1 MLPWLLFSSM
11 ISIEPLYW
19 SWDLLAS
26 ASHILL
32 SELFLANQ
40 QLAPILCEA
49 CQSFVSV
56 SSHSVAG
63 TIRAVLCAVPH
74 CVQLLCLFV
83 AFGRSLSAAQKTC
96 FLYIYLGSLHRVTII
111 RQHVEGLSTYTT
123 TQDRE
128 NNTLMLMNMQDDN
141 TFDWLAARPE

>member
-1 MLPWLLFSSM
+1 MLPWPLFSSV
-11 ISIEPLYW
+11 ISIEPLLW

-32 SELFLANQ
+32 SEGFLANQ

-49 CQSFVSV
+49 CRSFVAV

-74 CVQLLCLFV
+74 CIQLLCLFL
-83 AFGRSLSAAQKTC
+83 AFGCSLSAAQKTY
-96 FLYIYLGSLHRVTII
+96 FLYIYLGSLHLATII
-111 RQHVEGLSTYTT
+111 RQHVERLGTYTT

-128 NNTLMLMNMQDDN
+128 NNTLMLINMQDDN
-141 TFDWLAARPE
+141 TFDWLAVRPE

>member
-1 MLPWLLFSSM
+1 MLPWPLFSSV
-11 ISIEPLYW
+11 ISIEPLLW

-32 SELFLANQ
+32 SEGFLANQ

-49 CQSFVSV
+49 CRSFVAV

-74 CVQLLCLFV
+74 CFQLLCLFL
-83 AFGRSLSAAQKTC
+83 AFGCSLSAAQKTY
-96 FLYIYLGSLHRVTII
+96 FLYIYLGSLHLATII
-111 RQHVEGLSTYTT
+111 RQHVERLSTYTT

-128 NNTLMLMNMQDDN
+128 NNTLMLINMQDDN
-141 TFDWLAARPE
+141 TFDWLAVRPE